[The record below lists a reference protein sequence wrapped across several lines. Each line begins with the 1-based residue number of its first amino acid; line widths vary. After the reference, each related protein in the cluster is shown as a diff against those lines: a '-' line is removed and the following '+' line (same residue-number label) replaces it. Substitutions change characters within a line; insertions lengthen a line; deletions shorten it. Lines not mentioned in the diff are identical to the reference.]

1 MKTTQQPRTKGSP
14 STRRR
19 RKTISSSATTEED
32 LNPLFPGPAFQVQY
46 PEYPADT
53 TPLNICFPFVAGCPF
68 KQKKKKILK
77 KERIYIV
84 YNHDDRYTTRSRTI
98 PAIYRSVLIRRSSP
112 EESCKK
118 QLCITTAPF
127 FFYIFLSFFFFS
139 SNTPVRFTTIQ
150 SFFSVELA
158 FGEGSSF
165 VRSYLVST
173 VFLERY
179 I

>member
-68 KQKKKKILK
+68 KQKKKKKILK

-127 FFYIFLSFFFFS
+127 FFYIFLSFFFFLQIPQFGLRRS
-139 SNTPVRFTTIQ
+139 KASFRSN
-150 SFFSVELA
+150 SLLA
-158 FGEGSSF
+158 KARRSF
-165 VRSYLVST
+165 VL
-173 VFLERY
+173 